1 MQCPKACPSLFQGTD
16 GKPLLG
22 LHFGKGSSLFKFPQ
36 RSLFQAHL
44 SALSVDNG
52 WARFIIFSLGDPH
65 LFEGGEGSKDGSS
78 NPDRVLSLRR
88 SDNLDGHGLRGK
100 LVELILQSL
109 VNLLEHGGSS
119 RHDGVGVQILSD
131 IDVALHD
138 RLEGQG
144 VDSLLFN
151 SNEGRLE
158 QNFWASESFV
168 SNGNDVSVGKFV
180 VLLEVAGGVG
190 VSHFLF
196 EVHGNEAKLFLDITD
211 DFSFGGGGEGVSS
224 FRKDLLKIFS
234 QVSSCKIQSKDGM
247 RQAITFIDWHSVRD
261 TITGVKNN
269 TGGSSGGVQGKDSLD
284 GDVHGGGVEG
294 LEHDLAHLFSVGL
307 GVHWGFSQKNVV
319 FFRSNS
325 KLIVEGVMPDL
336 LHVIPVGHNTVL
348 DWVLQGKNSSL
359 GLGFI
364 TNV

>member
-119 RHDGVGVQILSD
+119 RHDGVGVQVLSD

-138 RLEGQG
+138 RLEGQA
-144 VDSLLFN
+144 VDSLLLN

-168 SNGNDVSVGKFV
+168 SNGDDVSVGKLV
-180 VLLEVAGGVG
+180 ILLQVAGGVG
-190 VSHFLF
+190 VLHFLL
-196 EVHGNEAKLFLDITD
+196 VVKGDEAKLLLDVSD
-211 DFSFGGGGEGVSS
+211 DFSLGGGGEGVSS
-224 FRKDLLKIFS
+224 LTQDLL
-234 QVSSCKIQSKDGM
+234 QVLGQISASKIQSENGVGKAVSLVDRDGVG
-247 RQAITFIDWHSVRD
+247 H
-261 TITGVKNN
+261 TITRVQDD
-269 TGGSSGGVQGKDSLD
+269 TGGSSGSVQGKDGLD
-284 GDVHGGGVEG
+284 GNVHGGGVEG

-307 GVHWGFSQKNVV
+307 GVHGGFSEENVML
-319 FFRSNS
+319 FRGNS
-325 KLIVEGVMPDL
+325 
-336 LHVIPVGHNTVL
+336 
-348 DWVLQGKNSSL
+348 
-359 GLGFI
+359 
-364 TNV
+364 